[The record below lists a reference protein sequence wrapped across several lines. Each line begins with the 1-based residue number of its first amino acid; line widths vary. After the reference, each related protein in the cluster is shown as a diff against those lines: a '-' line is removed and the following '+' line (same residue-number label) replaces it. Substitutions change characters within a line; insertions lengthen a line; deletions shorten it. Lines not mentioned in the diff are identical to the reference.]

1 MKNVLIRRDQVVI
14 VLEKITYVYMLNS
27 LKPVNTVETI
37 SNERG
42 VAAISYDKDIFVML
56 TLCSEPGS
64 LRMENCYSGETK
76 TAQMHEN
83 PIYIVA
89 VDFGGHYG
97 ASASEQGTIIRVFE
111 CARLEPLYELRR
123 GTSPALISSIAFSPQ
138 QSFLLVTSNKSTV
151 HVWRLEKKPQNYS
164 GMFSKYLPN
173 YFQYLRSVG
182 KITLKPEI
190 EWTCPF
196 TSEIGP
202 KGCFLTE
209 NQFCIAQ
216 LDGNLHRCTI
226 DPVSG
231 NISVLSTEQFLDF
244 TGGSLIRNSKNWS
257 SLE

>member
-1 MKNVLIRRDQVVI
+1 MKNILVRRDRIVI

-27 LKPVNTVETI
+27 LKPVCAIDTVL
-37 SNERG
+37 NERG

-56 TLCSEPGS
+56 TLCSESGS
-64 LRMENCYSGETK
+64 IRMTNFYSGETK

-83 PIYIVA
+83 PIYITA
-89 VDFGGHYG
+89 MDFGGHYG
-97 ASASEQGTIIRVFE
+97 ASASAQGTIVRVFE

-138 QSFLLVTSNKSTV
+138 QTYLLVTSNKSTI
-151 HVWRLEKKPQNYS
+151 HIWKLEKKSQSS
-164 GMFSKYLPN
+164 GIMSRYLPT
-173 YFQYLRSVG
+173 YFQYHRSLG

-196 TSEIGP
+196 TNEIGP
-202 KGCFLTE
+202 KGCFISE

-216 LDGNLHRCTI
+216 LDGNLHYCVI
-226 DPVSG
+226 DSSSG
-231 NISVLSTEQFLDF
+231 GISVASTRPFLDF
-244 TGGSLIRNSKNWS
+244 NEESLGSKAWS